1 MFLSCLPGIE
11 MTMLSPAVVTSD
23 SATPKLSTRL
33 RMIDTAWSSESWGT
47 DPEPLVRRGVRMML
61 VPPSRSRPSRGWYFS
76 PSVSVSLPILSG
88 ATTQIS
94 AKTRTVRTASTA
106 MVRPGR
112 AALAVAT

>member
-33 RMIDTAWSSESWGT
+33 RMIATAWSSESFGT
-47 DPEPLVRRGVRMML
+47 APEPLAFRGVRMML
-61 VPPSRSRPSRGWYFS
+61 VPPSRSSPSRGWNFCAVVSDSS
-76 PSVSVSLPILSG
+76 PIELG
-88 ATTQIS
+88 ATTKIRP
-94 AKTRTVRTASTA
+94 KTSRIRTPSTA

-112 AALAVAT
+112 ATLAFAT